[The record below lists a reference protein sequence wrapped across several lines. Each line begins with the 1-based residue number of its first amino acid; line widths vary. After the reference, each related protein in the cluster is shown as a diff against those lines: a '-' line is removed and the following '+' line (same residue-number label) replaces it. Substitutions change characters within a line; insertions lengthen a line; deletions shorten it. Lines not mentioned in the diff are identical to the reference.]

1 MLKPALNLRIGQSL
15 SMTPQLQQA
24 IRLLQLSSLELQ
36 SEIQQIFETNPML
49 EKDEEGTSTEQD
61 QPLNSAE
68 ENAAESTPEQEIDS
82 HSDQIVDDLP
92 VDSNWEDVYQASN
105 IYSETPQEPARD
117 VYENESGNG
126 NSLQDHLQQQLDLIN
141 LSDIDRVIGI
151 TLIDEIDNDGY
162 LTDSLENIYQ
172 GLLESFPELEI
183 DEVLAVLHMIQHLDP
198 IGTGARDLGEC
209 LDIQLQILPVDTPF
223 RDQARTIVQHHIDAL
238 GTHNIRMLRRKLDV
252 SESELQEIITLIQS
266 LNPRPGAQISNN
278 KPEYIIPEVSVV
290 KRGNSWRVELNNE
303 TAPKLR
309 INSTYAS
316 LVKRAD
322 NSTDNN
328 YMRTQLQEARWFIKS
343 LQSRNETLLRV
354 ATAIVEHQRKFLEYG
369 PEAMKPLVLRDIA
382 EQLELHESTVSRVTN
397 NKYMHTPRGIF
408 EFKYFFSSHVGT
420 ADGGVC
426 SATAIRAMIKKLI
439 EEENNAKPLS
449 DSKIA
454 HMLADKGINVAR
466 RTVAKYREALSIP
479 PSNERKQL

>member
-1 MLKPALNLRIGQSL
+1 MLKPALNLRVGQSL

-49 EKDEEGTSTEQD
+49 EKDEDNPNIEQE
-61 QPLNSAE
+61 QAVNGAE
-68 ENAAESTPEQEIDS
+68 EGVDSKVDQEIDAS
-82 HSDQIVDDLP
+82 NDQIVDDLP

-105 IYSETPQEPARD
+105 IYSETPHEPARD
-117 VYENESGNG
+117 IYENQSGVG
-126 NSLQDHLQQQLDLIN
+126 DSLQEHLQLQLDLIN
-141 LSDIDRVIGI
+141 ISDVDRVIGMA
-151 TLIDEIDNDGY
+151 LIDQIDNDGY
-162 LTDSLENIYQ
+162 LSDSAENIYQ
-172 GLLESFPELEI
+172 GLLESLPELEL
-183 DEVLAVLHMIQHLDP
+183 DEVIAVLHMIQHLDP
-198 IGTGARDLGEC
+198 IGTGAHDLGEC
-209 LDIQLQILPVDTPF
+209 LDIQLQMLSTDTPF
-223 RDQARTIVQHHIDAL
+223 REQARIVVQHYIDAL
-238 GTHNIRMLRRKLDV
+238 GMRNIRLLKRKLDV
-252 SESELQEIITLIQS
+252 TEIELQEIIALIQS
-266 LNPRPGAQISNN
+266 LNPRPGAQISNSN
-278 KPEYIIPEVSVV
+278 PEYIIPDVTVT
-290 KRGNSWRVELNNE
+290 KRGTSWRVELNSD

-309 INSTYAS
+309 INSTYAN

-322 NSTDNN
+322 DSSDNN

-354 ATAIVEHQRKFLEYG
+354 ATAIVGHQRKFLEYG

-397 NKYMHTPRGIF
+397 NKYMHTPRGIY

-420 ADGGVC
+420 SDGGVC

-454 HMLADKGINVAR
+454 QMLADKGINVAR